1 MCVPRQIEPIV
12 SLLENPARS
21 SNSVILVPA
30 GLWRQDSACSRRGVV
45 VEQGGGTLH
54 DPSERDGDHSD
65 GQRAAE
71 NAEKK
76 WRAGRRVKLGH
87 GIRRGGNM
95 FLSERT
101 AQAESPESPVSAPA
115 LLLVVNMSLHL
126 TIVSCDGVLHLVG
139 WPISFYL

>member
-1 MCVPRQIEPIV
+1 M
-12 SLLENPARS
+12 
-21 SNSVILVPA
+21 
-30 GLWRQDSACSRRGVV
+30 

-54 DPSERDGDHSD
+54 DPFERNGDRRD

-76 WRAGRRVKLGH
+76 WRAGRRVKLSH
-87 GIRRGGNM
+87 GIRKGGNM

-101 AQAESPESPVSAPA
+101 AQAESPVSAPA

>member
-1 MCVPRQIEPIV
+1 M

-54 DPSERDGDHSD
+54 DPFERNGDRRD

-76 WRAGRRVKLGH
+76 WRAGRRFGWSLGH
-87 GIRRGGNM
+87 VLRRSASM

-101 AQAESPESPVSAPA
+101 AQAESPVSAPA